1 MDKLKALYD
10 KLSSGGLYTKSYEDF
25 QTQFSDPSS
34 QQKLY
39 DKLSTQGLYTKSPED
54 FQTQFFGGE
63 AVKKKTFRKILLFL
77 EQQKNVFKTSP
88 RTSLKTVRSL
98 YRKIFLRS
106 HYRVMY
112 L

>member
-10 KLSSGGLYTKSYEDF
+10 KLSSDGLYTKSYEDF

-39 DKLSTQGLYTKSPED
+39 DKLSTDGLYTKSPED

-63 AVKKKTFRKILLFL
+63 AVKKKRRFGRFFFFWNNK
-77 EQQKNVFKTSP
+77 
-88 RTSLKTVRSL
+88 RTSSRHRQERHSRRFGVCIGRYFFGVT
-98 YRKIFLRS
+98 IG
-106 HYRVMY
+106 
-112 L
+112 